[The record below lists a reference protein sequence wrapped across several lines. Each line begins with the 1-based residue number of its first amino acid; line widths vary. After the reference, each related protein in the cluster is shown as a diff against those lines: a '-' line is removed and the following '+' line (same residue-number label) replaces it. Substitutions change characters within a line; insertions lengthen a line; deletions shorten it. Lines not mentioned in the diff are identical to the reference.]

1 MLNLR
6 TLVIDI
12 NFPGTILVHHMMF
25 SVRGS
30 ILGPFICPSAHC
42 SGHGSQS
49 MQNPNFNWNQSNTFT
64 GIVLQNLS
72 LVFVKSC
79 VLSSKNALDLA
90 SMTAGSRSILGG
102 TDWDKAA
109 DALERAA
116 EPKSY
121 SWMLDDGYSCFN
133 KCQNANAFW
142 KDFFT
147 LASIHFLTAFRV
159 VPLRWGWYGCSFS
172 TFISLPAALQC
183 LVSLGPISPVGST
196 TEKRQKMPVIFV
208 YNLASSKGSKKWKY
222 VNGST
227 DR

>member
-1 MLNLR
+1 MPAWCSMLNLR

-25 SVRGS
+25 LVRGS

-90 SMTAGSRSILGG
+90 STSGSRSILGG

-121 SWMLDDGYSCFN
+121 SWMLDDAMMHSCF
-133 KCQNANAFW
+133 KRMPSERISSPW
-142 KDFFT
+142 
-147 LASIHFLTAFRV
+147 HR
-159 VPLRWGWYGCSFS
+159 
-172 TFISLPAALQC
+172 FI
-183 LVSLGPISPVGST
+183 
-196 TEKRQKMPVIFV
+196 F
-208 YNLASSKGSKKWKY
+208 
-222 VNGST
+222 
-227 DR
+227 